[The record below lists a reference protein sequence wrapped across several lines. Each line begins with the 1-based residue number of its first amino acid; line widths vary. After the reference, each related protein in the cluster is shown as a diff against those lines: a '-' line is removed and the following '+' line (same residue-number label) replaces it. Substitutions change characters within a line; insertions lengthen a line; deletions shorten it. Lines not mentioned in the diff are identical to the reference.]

1 MTFGL
6 LCLFGMLVGWLALV
20 VLFSIKIWTSNVRF
34 LAVYPR
40 IMLWIGGATFFCTF
54 FVLLAVL
61 G

>member
-20 VLFSIKIWTSNVRF
+20 VLFTVKLWTSNIRF

-40 IMLWIGGATFFCTF
+40 IKMWVGGVTLFCTF